1 MNGYFKTFV
10 PFVVSVLF
18 NGPASLGAEEA
29 GSSFGSLSAN
39 VGFIS
44 EYRSRGLDQ
53 SGEEPALQGGLDWSH
68 DSGFYLGTWGSNVD
82 FNDNDSTLEVKFYG
96 GYATEQSGVSLD
108 LSVVGYTYP
117 GSLNSSDYDFIEYAF
132 AVGYGSGPI
141 SYSASVSYSGQF
153 FGGSGE
159 ATYLQ
164 GGVDYE
170 LPLGLIAS
178 GHVGRQWVEK
188 NTTYGSP
195 DYTDWS
201 VGVSYAMRGLDLSLQ
216 YLDTDIG
223 NTYNGSTQV
232 GKDGTVIFGVSR
244 SF

>member
-1 MNGYFKTFV
+1 M
-10 PFVVSVLF
+10 
-18 NGPASLGAEEA
+18 
-29 GSSFGSLSAN
+29 
-39 VGFIS
+39 
-44 EYRSRGLDQ
+44 
-53 SGEEPALQGGLDWSH
+53 
-68 DSGFYLGTWGSNVD
+68 
-82 FNDNDSTLEVKFYG
+82 
-96 GYATEQSGVSLD
+96 
-108 LSVVGYTYP
+108 
-117 GSLNSSDYDFIEYAF
+117 
-132 AVGYGSGPI
+132 
-141 SYSASVSYSGQF
+141 
-153 FGGSGE
+153 
-159 ATYLQ
+159 
-164 GGVDYE
+164 
-170 LPLGLIAS
+170 PLGLIAS